1 MEALPPRFQSFTQ
14 RIRFCASPFVYSIDR
29 LPPSGFD
36 VTKILRFSFFSVPGK
51 HGCGT
56 RGIVVASETLNPVRK
71 YILRFKTHPITIK
84 QYPRARRCRRGRGR
98 GMYNLHFHGSTY
110 ARVIHLQGGLHFDS
124 AIGIVKN
131 AISNGLSGALL
142 SFVLRAKY
150 QKFVHRSDIFE
161 TTFLTRFYWLV
172 KSFQ

>member
-1 MEALPPRFQSFTQ
+1 
-14 RIRFCASPFVYSIDR
+14 
-29 LPPSGFD
+29 
-36 VTKILRFSFFSVPGK
+36 
-51 HGCGT
+51 
-56 RGIVVASETLNPVRK
+56 
-71 YILRFKTHPITIK
+71 
-84 QYPRARRCRRGRGR
+84 
-98 GMYNLHFHGSTY
+98 MYNLHFHGSTY
-110 ARVIHLQGGLHFDS
+110 AWVIHLQGGLHFDS

-161 TTFLTRFYWLV
+161 TIFLTRFYWLV

>member
-84 QYPRARRCRRGRGR
+84 QYPRARRCRRGRG
-98 GMYNLHFHGSTY
+98 MYNLHFHGSTY

-131 AISNGLSGALL
+131 AISRKKRALRCAFIFRASREISEVRT
-142 SFVLRAKY
+142 SFGY
-150 QKFVHRSDIFE
+150 I
-161 TTFLTRFYWLV
+161 
-172 KSFQ
+172 

>member
-1 MEALPPRFQSFTQ
+1 
-14 RIRFCASPFVYSIDR
+14 
-29 LPPSGFD
+29 
-36 VTKILRFSFFSVPGK
+36 
-51 HGCGT
+51 
-56 RGIVVASETLNPVRK
+56 
-71 YILRFKTHPITIK
+71 
-84 QYPRARRCRRGRGR
+84 
-98 GMYNLHFHGSTY
+98 MYNLHFHGSTY

-161 TTFLTRFYWLV
+161 TIFLTRFYWLV
-172 KSFQ
+172 KSFQWETKLITRDYDENDFVELGWISRNCEFQGILAILFVADEKTSSSNKNFNEIFNYNSYGRIIPKLFLHYQKNDPWYYAKFNDIIKNLNY